1 MACPALVAES
11 WGCAAAQACSDD
23 VQTLCS
29 HLAEGE
35 SSLSCLR
42 YNCDLLILNIASS
55 SWLIPDWQSICEPTM
70 RNFLQRCLFFPQ
82 ACEVNKCTLSLL
94 HSLRSLLIAVLVMA
108 VPYTQKF
115 MLLHRN
121 NSTHLVPC
129 CSLHTY
135 LQNRT
140 FCNAMQCSWLKCN
153 AGSTGTR
160 YLEIA
165 HQRSSDVRRMQQM
178 TSDWTRSCTL
188 LVRSPPVTSPLLMQ
202 PAAPLLS
209 LSPMTCARQQPAA
222 AFDLLLKRSY
232 NDQETVI
239 LAPTASLLGLL
250 VRASH

>member
-1 MACPALVAES
+1 
-11 WGCAAAQACSDD
+11 
-23 VQTLCS
+23 
-29 HLAEGE
+29 
-35 SSLSCLR
+35 
-42 YNCDLLILNIASS
+42 
-55 SWLIPDWQSICEPTM
+55 M
-70 RNFLQRCLFFPQ
+70 RNSSQRCLFFPQ
-82 ACEVNKCTLSLL
+82 AYEVNKCTLSLL
-94 HSLRSLLIAVLVMA
+94 HSLRSLLIAVLCMA
-108 VPYTQKF
+108 MPHIHTF
-115 MLLHRN
+115 MLLHHN
-121 NSTHLVPC
+121 NSIQHVPC

-160 YLEIA
+160 YLGIA

-188 LVRSPPVTSPLLMQ
+188 LVRSLPVTSPLLTQ

-209 LSPMTCARQQPAA
+209 LSPLTCARQQPAA
-222 AFDLLLKRSY
+222 AFNLLLKHSY

-239 LAPTASLLGLL
+239 LAPTASLLGPL